1 MAVFSLHHFRLFL
14 NRRSGVFLLLI
25 RIKPIF
31 LFRGKLC
38 LKKVQ
43 FKDKLERGMFQSMRR
58 RDMRLIQIPRIR
70 SCPLVFMVL
79 FLDTRFRYASIAYRL

>member
-14 NRRSGVFLLLI
+14 NRHSGVFFLSN

-31 LFRGKLC
+31 LFKGNLC
-38 LKKVQ
+38 LRKVQ

-58 RDMRLIQIPRIR
+58 RDMRLIQTPCIR
-70 SCPLVFMVL
+70 SCPLVFSVGIIPL
-79 FLDTRFRYASIAYRL
+79 EIYT